1 MAPPLGRAPSVRL
14 RSCCSA
20 IAAQETPVLVRLA
33 SSKCASRQPVSTG
46 KKPERVNP
54 LMEKSGS
61 VQGETLVVDG
71 AAATVEPLLRA
82 ADDDDEAPKPA
93 TDVDDA
99 AAAAAA
105 APAWVLQ
112 MLYFWS
118 TGAVAPVVK
127 FVPVFFSAR
136 LGWSA
141 AEIGRGKSDPQME
154 RFAHAFQC
162 GPRPHA

>member
-1 MAPPLGRAPSVRL
+1 
-14 RSCCSA
+14 
-20 IAAQETPVLVRLA
+20 
-33 SSKCASRQPVSTG
+33 
-46 KKPERVNP
+46 
-54 LMEKSGS
+54 MEKSGS

-154 RFAHAFQC
+154 RFAHAFLC